1 MYIVVAGGGLIGRG
15 LTRRLVENRHDV
27 VVIEANSEV
36 CEEIYARYGAVT
48 INGSATNLDILEN
61 AKMER
66 CDVAVAAMRDDS
78 DNLAFALLAKHF
90 KVPQIVVR
98 MHNPRYESVYK
109 SIGVSNIART
119 TDLLIDQFMVN
130 IESRELRKVIG
141 FGNLE
146 IDIVDVPERSAWT
159 GTKLAAVPAEK
170 GYPKGTV
177 VTCIFADQKNEFIIP
192 GADTVVQPKDR
203 IFLCGTQA
211 DIKKAAR
218 ILRRES

>member
-15 LTRRLVENRHDV
+15 LTQRLVENRHDV
-27 VVIEANSEV
+27 VVIESNSEV

-66 CDVAVAAMRDDS
+66 CDVAVAAMRDDA

-90 KVPQIVVR
+90 QVPQIVVR

-130 IESRELRKVIG
+130 IESKELRKVIG
-141 FGNLE
+141 FGSLE
-146 IDIVDVPERSAWT
+146 IDIVDVPSDSIWAS
-159 GTKLAAVPAEK
+159 TKLAAIPAQK
-170 GYPKGTV
+170 GYPKKTV
-177 VTCIFADQKNEFIIP
+177 VTCIYSDSKNDFIIP
-192 GADTVVQPKDR
+192 DGETVVQPKDR
-203 IFLCGTQA
+203 IFLCGSQA

-218 ILRRES
+218 ILRRAG